1 MVSELQG
8 RATYA
13 TCTLAF
19 GSALPILAPAHR
31 ASRGRADRWT
41 NEHCAC
47 GGKPLVMSVDQTTI
61 GRTVPIPD
69 LGYHPVHRRILAV
82 AVPAILANLTSVLPA
97 IVDTALV
104 GSTGTRLDLGGIA
117 LGTTITGFILWAF
130 SFLRVGTA
138 GFAAQAFGARDESE
152 QRSTFLRAFG
162 LAVIFGFAL
171 ILLMVPLGMLGFA
184 VFDTG
189 SDALDLAG
197 RYYHI
202 RMFAAPFDLILYVII
217 GWLLGRQRIRD
228 MVALQILLNL
238 LNIALCYLFVALMGR
253 GVDGAAAATA
263 IAIGITCGVG
273 LMMVRTQ
280 FRGLAPRSAES
291 RLIESEKLL
300 GLMAVNRDIFLR
312 TFVLMAFLAYLVRV
326 GAQMGDV
333 VLAANHILFGLVAL
347 IAQGLDGFAQA
358 TESLTGQAVG
368 ARDRHRLSRVVWAGS
383 FWGLLCA
390 FLIGVALYK
399 WGTLLLPYFSH
410 DVDVLKVARDH
421 FLWVAAAPLVAIW
434 CFQLDGIYFGATRG
448 TEIRN
453 GMVIAAVFGLAAS
466 LVLPPFLGN
475 YGIWIALYVFYVMRA
490 LPLVFWYRRI
500 PRALGR

>member
-1 MVSELQG
+1 
-8 RATYA
+8 
-13 TCTLAF
+13 
-19 GSALPILAPAHR
+19 
-31 ASRGRADRWT
+31 
-41 NEHCAC
+41 
-47 GGKPLVMSVDQTTI
+47 MSVDQTTI
-61 GRTVPIPD
+61 GRTVPILE
-69 LGYHPVHRRILAV
+69 LGHQPVHRRILAV

-104 GSTGTRLDLGGIA
+104 GSTGTKLDLGGIA
-117 LGTTITGFILWAF
+117 LGATITGFILWAF
-130 SFLRVGTA
+130 SFLRIGTA
-138 GFAAQAFGARDESE
+138 GFTTQAFRARDEGE
-152 QRSTFLRAFG
+152 QRSTFLRSFG
-162 LAVIFGFAL
+162 LAIIFGFAL

-189 SDALDLAG
+189 SDALDIAG

-217 GWLLGRQRIRD
+217 GWLLGRQRVRD
-228 MVALQILLNL
+228 MVAIQVFLNL
-238 LNIALCYLFVALMGR
+238 LNIALCYLFVVLMGR
-253 GVDGAAAATA
+253 GVDGAASATA
-263 IAIGITCGVG
+263 IAIGTTCGVG
-273 LMMVRTQ
+273 LMIVRTQ

-291 RLIESEKLL
+291 RLIESEKLI

-312 TFVLMAFLAYLVRV
+312 TFVLMAFLAFLVRV

-333 VLAANHILFGLVAL
+333 ILAANHILFGLVAL
-347 IAQGLDGFAQA
+347 VAQGLDGFAQA
-358 TESLTGQAVG
+358 TESLTAQAIG

-399 WGTLLLPYFSH
+399 WGLHLLPYFSH

-421 FLWVAAAPLVAIW
+421 FLWVAAAPLIAIW

-453 GMVIAAVFGLAAS
+453 GMIIAAVFGLAAS

-475 YGIWIALYVFYVMRA
+475 NGLWAALYVFYMMRA
-490 LPLVFWYRRI
+490 LLLVVWYRRI
-500 PRALGR
+500 PRALAR